1 MNAMKIMMVAFTL
14 TLAPPVFA
22 EEKVDTEAAKEYF
35 KHAGQVTD
43 PGYQDYVATSQKKE
57 QESDK
62 KEKASDTSYTDQQKQ
77 INDRVKN
84 SPQYSVPIISG
95 HGAYGQAK

>member
-1 MNAMKIMMVAFTL
+1 MNAMKIMLVAFTL
-14 TLAPPVFA
+14 AVASQAFA

-35 KHAGQVTD
+35 KHAGQATD

-57 QESDK
+57 QESDN
-62 KEKASDTSYTDQQKQ
+62 KEKATDTSYTDQQKA

-84 SPQYSVPIISG
+84 SPQYSVPLTDKK
-95 HGAYGQAK
+95 GAYGHAK

>member
-1 MNAMKIMMVAFTL
+1 MNAMKIMLVAFTL
-14 TLAPPVFA
+14 VASQAFA

-43 PGYQDYVATSQKKE
+43 PGLQDYSATSQKKE

-62 KEKASDTSYTDQQKQ
+62 KENSTDTSYTDRQKQ

-84 SPQYSVPIISG
+84 SPKYTVPLTDNK
-95 HGAYGQAK
+95 GAYGHAK

>member
-14 TLAPPVFA
+14 TLASPTFA
-22 EEKVDTEAAKEYF
+22 EEKVDTEAANEYF
-35 KHAGQVTD
+35 KHAGQATD

-62 KEKASDTSYTDQQKQ
+62 KDKASDTSYTDRQKQ

-84 SPQYSVPIISG
+84 SPQYSVPITDKK
-95 HGAYGQAK
+95 GAYGHAK

>member
-1 MNAMKIMMVAFTL
+1 MTARMIMMVAL
-14 TLAPPVFA
+14 TLMLASPAFA
-22 EEKVDTEAAKEYF
+22 DEKVDTEAAEEYF

-43 PGYQDYVATSQKKE
+43 PGYQDYVATSQKQE
-57 QESDK
+57 QESGK
-62 KEKASDTSYTDQQKQ
+62 KEKSSDTSYTDQQKQ

-84 SPQYSVPIISG
+84 SPQYSVPLINH

>member
-1 MNAMKIMMVAFTL
+1 MNAMKIMLVAFTL
-14 TLAPPVFA
+14 MIASQVFA

-43 PGYQDYVATSQKKE
+43 PGFQDYVATSQKNE

-62 KEKASDTSYTDQQKQ
+62 REKSTDTSYTDQQERIKE
-77 INDRVKN
+77 RVRN
-84 SPQYSVPIISG
+84 SPQYSVPLITP
-95 HGAYGQAK
+95 HGAYGHAK

>member
-1 MNAMKIMMVAFTL
+1 MNAMKIMLVAFTL
-14 TLAPPVFA
+14 MVASQAFA
-22 EEKVDTEAAKEYF
+22 DEKVDTEAAKEYF
-35 KHAGQVTD
+35 KHAGQATD

-62 KEKASDTSYTDQQKQ
+62 KEKSTDTSYTDQQERIKE
-77 INDRVKN
+77 RVRN
-84 SPQYSVPIISG
+84 SPQYSVPLTTP

>member
-1 MNAMKIMMVAFTL
+1 MKARNIMMVAL
-14 TLAPPVFA
+14 SLMLAAPVFA
-22 EEKVDTEAAKEYF
+22 EEKVDTKAAEEYF
-35 KHAGQVTD
+35 KHAGQATD
-43 PGYQDYVATSQKKE
+43 PSYQDYVATSQKQE
-57 QESDK
+57 QESNK
-62 KEKASDTSYTDQQKQ
+62 KEKSSDTSYTDQQKQ